1 MDTTDTTKGT
11 TTEGAYALTNQR
23 AGEFRDEA
31 LKRRMVV
38 LKPSNKGIGH
48 FAILFGGC
56 NGSLGSPISRACFFL
71 RFPQLALKVGDPL
84 FSRTQS
90 RLRRRQI
97 TSGDKPLVSF
107 LCLSGSSLKPFVRF
121 LDDGQFLLH
130 ALF

>member
-56 NGSLGSPISRACFFL
+56 NGALGSPVIQASFFFCL
-71 RFPQLALKVGDPL
+71 PPLALEVGDPL
-84 FSRTQS
+84 FRPTQS
-90 RLRRRQI
+90 RLRRHQI
-97 TSGDKPLVSF
+97 TSGDKPLASF
-107 LCLSGSSLKPFVRF
+107 LCLRGNSLKPFVRL
-121 LDDGQFLLH
+121 LDDGQF
-130 ALF
+130 F